1 MEDNQGEVSVKKK
14 VLTPEDG
21 WVFALS
27 GRKSAAR
34 EELEA
39 VYPGDPRTIKIFPV
53 AGFGKERF
61 IFCTEQPGT
70 GRSGSLFLPSK
81 GILRA
86 AGKGKKPFSAPG
98 KHVWIITKDHI
109 ESYHLSKSDGLT
121 ARVTRREEEGWAGIV
136 VFSQAYGSDKA
147 VPVICAGGIPKTIL
161 RRSRLSRPSRNSR
174 GRIFLTVFLL
184 LILGFLHVRIR
195 ILSRLPS
202 GHAKPVII
210 RPVSGVPFR
219 HDLQEKIIS
228 TKSSGEWLP
237 GDSLTEIGNKLC
249 GECSIQELS
258 VSKHDF
264 SIILRTSDPLSLIQR
279 FGKGQGTA
287 GVTYRKEGDTYIVSA
302 GGAW

>member
-1 MEDNQGEVSVKKK
+1 MKKTI
-14 VLTPEDG
+14 LTPEDG
-21 WVFALS
+21 WIFTLS

-39 VYPGDPRTIKIFPV
+39 VYPGDTRTIKIFPV

-61 IFCTEQPGT
+61 VFCADQHGA

-109 ESYHLSKSDGLT
+109 ESYHLSKREGL
-121 ARVTRREEEGWAGIV
+121 AAGVTRREEEGWAGIV
-136 VFSQAYGSDKA
+136 VFFQAFGSDKA

-161 RRSRLSRPSRNSR
+161 RRSRLSLPSRNSW

-184 LILGFLHVRIR
+184 LILGLLHVRIR
-195 ILSRLPS
+195 ILSRLRP
-202 GHAKPVII
+202 GHAEPEII
-210 RPVSGVPFR
+210 CPVSGVPFR
-219 HDLQEKIIS
+219 HDSQDKIIS
-228 TKSSGEWLP
+228 TESVAEWLP
-237 GDSLTEIGNKLC
+237 ADSIVRIGNQLN
-249 GECSIQELS
+249 GECTIRELS

-264 SIILRTSDPLSLIQR
+264 SIILRTADPLSLIER
-279 FGKGQGTA
+279 FGNGPGTA
-287 GVTYRKEGDTYIVSA
+287 GISYRKEGDTYVISA